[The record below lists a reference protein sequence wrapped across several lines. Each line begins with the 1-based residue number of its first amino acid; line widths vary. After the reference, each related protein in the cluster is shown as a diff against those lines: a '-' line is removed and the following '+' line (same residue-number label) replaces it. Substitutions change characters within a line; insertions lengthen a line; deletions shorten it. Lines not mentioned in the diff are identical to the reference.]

1 MVKELLENFN
11 PLEHKSWLIAAAAFI
26 AFVVAL
32 SSYPAIINVA
42 KAKNLM
48 DASEDR
54 SSHTGTVPNLGGI
67 GIYIGIVVAMTITGA
82 VLDTKSLLLILG
94 SITLLF
100 FLGLKDDILILSPR
114 KKFTGQLLAAL
125 LLIVFTDTRILGF
138 SGLFDITIMPYWVS
152 VGFTLFV
159 YLLIINALNLIDGI
173 DGLAGGLAL
182 MATLAFAYVFQSYK
196 DISMLVL
203 CGATVGALLPFLY
216 LNFSKR
222 NKMFMGDTGSMI
234 LGFILAVFAVRFI
247 NSSQTNVGSTYAAA
261 SPVVVLAF
269 LFFPLLDT
277 LRIFFIRLVIHKKS
291 PFVADK
297 NHIHHRFLEFGFSH
311 IKITAIILG
320 INSAII
326 VMALHYSYLDIHVQ
340 LALVLGSG
348 TVLYSMYF
356 IYRWLGALKTKEKLS
371 LPKDWWSLALV
382 QITLWILEMRLYLRL
397 R

>member
-1 MVKELLENFN
+1 MIKELLENFN
-11 PLEHKSWLIAAAAFI
+11 PLEYKIWLIAAAALI
-26 AFVVAL
+26 ACLVAMA
-32 SSYPAIINVA
+32 SYPAIINVA

-48 DASEDR
+48 DASDDR

-67 GIYIGIVVAMTITGA
+67 GIYIGIVVAMTIVGA

-94 SITLLF
+94 AITLLF

-114 KKFTGQLLAAL
+114 KKFSGQLLAAL

-138 SGLFDITIMPYWVS
+138 SGLLDITIMPYWLSVS
-152 VGFTLFV
+152 FTLFV

-182 MATLAFAYVFQSYK
+182 MATLAFAYVFHVYE

-203 CGATVGALLPFLY
+203 AGATVGALVPFLY
-216 LNFSKR
+216 LNFSKQ

-247 NSSQTNVGSTYAAA
+247 NSSETQGGSAFADA

-291 PFVADK
+291 PFAADK
-297 NHIHHRFLEFGFSH
+297 NHIHHRFLAFGFSH
-311 IKITAIILG
+311 IKITALIIL
-320 INSAII
+320 INIAII
-326 VMALHYSYLDIHVQ
+326 GIALRYSHLDIHMQ
-340 LALVLGSG
+340 LGLVLGSG
-348 TVLYSMYF
+348 TVLYSLYF
-356 IYRWLGALKTKEKLS
+356 IYRWLRALKTKQG
-371 LPKDWWSLALV
+371 LV
-382 QITLWILEMRLYLRL
+382 AQKTDDLKP
-397 R
+397 